1 MDRAATVDSRPMR
14 LKNFAI
20 VGASMLAVACGGND
34 GGTGPS
40 TGGTLQVEDIT
51 VGTGATAV
59 AGDTLTVHY
68 TGSLTNGSV
77 FQTSV
82 GLAPYTFRLGVGG
95 VIAGW
100 DQGLVGMR
108 VGGRRRLI
116 IPPNLGYA
124 NNPPP
129 GSGIPSNAT
138 IIFVVDL
145 ISIAGK

>member
-1 MDRAATVDSRPMR
+1 MR
-14 LKNFAI
+14 TKTPI
-20 VGASMLAVACGGND
+20 AVCIALVVAACGGSD
-34 GGTGPS
+34 SGTGPS
-40 TGGTLQVEDIT
+40 TGGTLQIEDIT

-68 TGSLTNGSV
+68 TGTFTNGQQFDS
-77 FQTSV
+77 SV
-82 GLAPYTFRLGVGG
+82 GRSPFTFRLGVGG

-116 IPPNLGYA
+116 IPPSLGYGSQ
-124 NNPPP
+124 
-129 GSGIPSNAT
+129 GSGPIPGNST
-138 IIFVVDL
+138 LVFVVDL